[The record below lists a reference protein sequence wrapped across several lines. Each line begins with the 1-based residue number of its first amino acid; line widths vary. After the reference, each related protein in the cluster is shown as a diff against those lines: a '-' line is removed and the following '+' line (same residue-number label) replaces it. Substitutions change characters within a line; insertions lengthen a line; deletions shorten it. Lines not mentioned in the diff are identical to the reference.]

1 MSSEPKLETFISRIK
16 KDNLELEELYNNPD
30 NLKELLWFFDKERGN
45 EVAQKIHEV
54 AKKNHKEEVDEH
66 VKIVR
71 NLAGLY
77 PLSKYVLNA
86 LYQQDVKETDGYFI
100 DVLKESGDIVDSIK
114 SVISHI
120 EVEKLNTTTTLQDYQ
135 RRVES
140 LNREIEE
147 KQASLKDLDDQ
158 KAEVTRLQDELDTV
172 KKEIK
177 DLQSTDLVEKKKELA
192 AKRNE
197 LNKLK
202 SEKEKLSGDIDKIE
216 KQLEAEEKNI
226 SDEKIIAKLRELSK
240 MLPAGV
246 EY

>member
-1 MSSEPKLETFISRIK
+1 M
-16 KDNLELEELYNNPD
+16 
-30 NLKELLWFFDKERGN
+30 
-45 EVAQKIHEV
+45 
-54 AKKNHKEEVDEH
+54 
-66 VKIVR
+66 
-71 NLAGLY
+71 
-77 PLSKYVLNA
+77 
-86 LYQQDVKETDGYFI
+86 
-100 DVLKESGDIVDSIK
+100 
-114 SVISHI
+114 
-120 EVEKLNTTTTLQDYQ
+120 
-135 RRVES
+135 
-140 LNREIEE
+140 
-147 KQASLKDLDDQ
+147 KDLDDQ

-202 SEKEKLSGDIDKIE
+202 SEKEKLSGDIGKIE